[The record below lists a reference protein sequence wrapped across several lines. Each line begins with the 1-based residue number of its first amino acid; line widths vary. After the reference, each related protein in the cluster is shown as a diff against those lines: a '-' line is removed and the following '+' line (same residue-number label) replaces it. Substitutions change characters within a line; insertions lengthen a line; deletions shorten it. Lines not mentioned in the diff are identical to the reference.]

1 MPPPSRR
8 ARLGVLLVAA
18 AALVLGLG
26 ADPAAAHAVPVSSTP
41 SDGAALDEPP
51 TSVTIE
57 FSERV
62 SVELGGLQVLDAT
75 GERVDRGAVEVVDR
89 SISVGVTDDLPDGAY
104 IASYRIVSADGHPIT
119 GGIVFTVGEG
129 DADAAAGALAGL
141 VDDGA
146 DQAWEVVGAVARWL
160 AMVGAL
166 LVVGGVAFVTWC
178 RPAAGASWASRL
190 FAVGAVVGV
199 AGMLAVVPVQAAL
212 ATGQGL
218 GSVLQDGVLSSV
230 LGDGY
235 GPAVALGVG
244 GILVAVVAVGRSR
257 SVALLASAAVLASF
271 PLVGHTR
278 VDDVVVGSLADVVH
292 VGAAAVWTGGLV
304 FLLAARRRLD
314 DDSER
319 VAVVGRFSDLATV
332 AIVLVGLAGLALSWT
347 EVRTLDALTSTDYGG
362 TLLAKVAIVL
372 LVGAAGLHNH
382 FRLVPAA
389 IADPGSAPVQRRMTR
404 VLQAEV
410 AGVALALA
418 VTAVLVNVTPA
429 YVDVG
434 VGQVHSEILD
444 LGDAGSVQLV
454 VDPNRAGQNSMHLYF
469 YDPAGRPAQI
479 ADDVRLELTK
489 PGDGVGPISREPFRA
504 GPAHFQWDGAELV
517 SSGRWEIT
525 VVARIDRF
533 SEETATADVLVG

>member
-1 MPPPSRR
+1 MPRPSRR
-8 ARLGVLLVAA
+8 ARLAVLLVAA
-18 AALVLGLG
+18 AALVLGLS
-26 ADPAAAHAVPVSSTP
+26 ADPVAAHAVPVSSTP
-41 SDGAALDEPP
+41 SDGAVLERPP
-51 TSVTIE
+51 TSVSIE

-62 SVELGGLQVLDAT
+62 SVDLGGLRVLDAD
-75 GERVDRGAVEVVDR
+75 GERVDRGAVEVSER
-89 SISVGVTDDLPDGAY
+89 SISVGVADDLVDGAY
-104 IASYRIVSADGHPIT
+104 IATYRIVSADGHPIT
-119 GGIVFTVGEG
+119 GGIVFTVG
-129 DADAAAGALAGL
+129 DADADAAGALAGL
-141 VDDGA
+141 VDD
-146 DQAWEVVGAVARWL
+146 DDDRAWEVAGAIARWL

-178 RPAAGASWASRL
+178 HRSAEAAWASRL
-190 FAVGAVVGV
+190 FAVGALVGV
-199 AGMLAVVPVQAAL
+199 VGMLAVVPVQAAL

-218 GSVLQDGVLSSV
+218 GAVLQDGVLSAV

-244 GILVAVVAVGRSR
+244 GLLAATVAVGS
-257 SVALLASAAVLASF
+257 STPVALVASLAVLASF

-292 VGAAAVWTGGLV
+292 VGAAAVWAGGLV

-314 DDSER
+314 DDGER
-319 VAVVGRFSDLATV
+319 VAVLGRFSDIATI
-332 AIVLVGLAGLALSWT
+332 AIVLVGLAGVVLSWT
-347 EVRTLDALTSTDYGG
+347 EVRTLEALTSTDYGG

-389 IADPGSAPVQRRMTR
+389 IADPGSAPVRRRMTR

-410 AGVALALA
+410 LGVGLALA

-429 YVDVG
+429 YVDAG
-434 VGQVHSEILD
+434 VGQVHSEILE
-444 LGDAGSVQLV
+444 LGAAGSVQLV
-454 VDPNRAGQNSMHLYF
+454 IDPNRAGQNSMHLYF
-469 YDPAGRPAQI
+469 YDPAGRPGQI
-479 ADDVRLELTK
+479 ADEVRIELTK

-504 GPAHFQWDGAELV
+504 GPGHFQWDGAELV
-517 SSGRWEIT
+517 SSGRWEVT
-525 VVARIDRF
+525 VIARIDRF